1 MPDCVPSAPL
11 ALLQQAVDSL
21 STALAR
27 PAVIEGPGL
36 DLLAH
41 SAHHA
46 AGDQVRQQ
54 SIMSRRATPEVARWL
69 VRQGV
74 FDAGHALRVPAC
86 GELHMLPRVCVPV
99 RSGDTL
105 RGFVWFIDA
114 DEPMSDAEVALAE
127 LAVGG
132 LAGAL
137 DGLGPRRNPPGP
149 VEDLLGGDDVTR
161 TRAARA
167 IGQGA
172 GFPDAAGVVALVAA
186 VVGPGGAFIAGR
198 SGPGPVRTW
207 PGLHVREA
215 DHEVLF
221 LPTGKGDA
229 VADRFAGLL
238 AETVGTRTDGR
249 PVVGVGQ
256 PRPRLQD
263 ARDSL
268 REAIA
273 AARVAARVPEL
284 GTVVRWSGLGIY
296 RVLSGLSDD
305 ALSEVRVHPGLE
317 RLFADHASLPLLET
331 LETYLDL
338 GGNAPMTA
346 ARLHLHRATLYYRL
360 RRIEELTKSTL
371 KDGGER
377 LSLHAALKLGRL
389 AGRYPPAPAGIAR
402 ATPGDR

>member
-11 ALLQQAVDSL
+11 ALLQLAVDSL
-21 STALAR
+21 TTALAR

-36 DLLAH
+36 DLLAY
-41 SAHHA
+41 SSHHA

-74 FDAGHALRVPAC
+74 FEARHALRIPAC
-86 GELHMLPRVCVPV
+86 AELHMLPRVCVPV

-114 DEPMSDAEVALAE
+114 DGPMSDAEVALAE
-127 LAVGG
+127 LAAAG
-132 LAGAL
+132 LAGRL
-137 DGLGPRRNPPGP
+137 DGHGAPRSPAAQ
-149 VEDLLGGDDVTR
+149 VADLLGADDV
-161 TRAARA
+161 ARA
-167 IGQGA
+167 IGHG
-172 GFPDAAGVVALVAA
+172 AAGVVALVAA
-186 VVGPGGAFIAGR
+186 VVGPEGTFVAGR
-198 SGPGPVRTW
+198 GGPGPVRSW
-207 PGLHVREA
+207 PGPHVREA

-221 LPTGKGDA
+221 LPTTAKGDA
-229 VADRFAGLL
+229 AVDRFAGAL
-238 AETVGTRTDGR
+238 AESVGTRTDGR
-249 PVVGVGQ
+249 TVVGVGQ
-256 PRPRLQD
+256 ARPRLCD
-263 ARDSL
+263 ARESL
-268 REAIA
+268 REAFA
-273 AARVAARVPEL
+273 AARVAARVPDL
-284 GTVVRWSGLGIY
+284 GTVVRWSDLGIY
-296 RVLSGLSDD
+296 RVLSRLSDE
-305 ALSEVRVHPGLE
+305 ALTDVRVHPGLE
-317 RLFADHASLPLLET
+317 RLFADPACVPLLET

-377 LSLHAALKLGRL
+377 LSLHTALKLGRL
-389 AGRYPPAPAGIAR
+389 ACRYPSAPTGAVR